1 MTYSGR
7 GKGVTALIHLPASIA
22 EYLERL
28 ELNLVT
34 QLHALGYPITE
45 IDPRQRQAL
54 AMLDLPQHCE
64 GAQAPLRLV
73 RLVIGVYRR
82 PALPQPIDDGHC
94 QKVIARAEFEAARI
108 AQRAEEKGAVLLG
121 IGAIH
126 AAAGMTRRRITALE

>member
-7 GKGVTALIHLPASIA
+7 GKGVTALIHLPASFA

-34 QLHALGYPITE
+34 HLHALGYPITE
-45 IDPRQRQAL
+45 IDTRQRQAL
-54 AMLDLPQHCE
+54 ALLDLPQHCE

-82 PALPQPIDDGHC
+82 PAGPRPGGGGRGRGGG
-94 QKVIARAEFEAARI
+94 ARAGGE
-108 AQRAEEKGAVLLG
+108 
-121 IGAIH
+121 
-126 AAAGMTRRRITALE
+126 